1 LDINRLLKEDME
13 GVLRELLMRLV
24 LRLPSFSAPR
34 VLCFVF
40 CLSLI
45 FSSAVPALAAQEGPI
60 VKVIEIKGLKRIDA
74 GAIRKRL
81 SQKAGQ
87 PLAGENISKDI
98 KSIYKMG
105 YFEDIRVEA
114 EPFEGGLKIIYI
126 VKEKPTIVRVGFQ
139 GNKEYDDDKLRE
151 QITITPGAIEDATLI
166 RDNVHKLR
174 SFYEGEGYWLAGIVP
189 VIRKTTEDEVALTFL
204 IKEGKKVKIKEIR
217 IEGTQALSDRE
228 VKKVMNTKSW
238 SLLSFITSSGYY
250 KESEMKTDIERIRD
264 LYYDNGYLN
273 VVVSGPETKLT
284 PDRTGMVVSLTISEG
299 PQYVVSSIK
308 FAGNKAYDEKTLTG
322 LLPLRKGEV
331 FSRKKLREG
340 IRKITDF
347 YSEKG
352 YALAS
357 AEPDIVPDEKT
368 HKVSVIMNIDEGDIF
383 RVGRIEISGNSRTE
397 DKVIRREMRLD
408 EGDIFNSKLLRR
420 SYERIN
426 NLNFFETVKLVPKPE
441 LEKKVINIDIK
452 VKEKSTG
459 FLSVGGGYSTV
470 DRLVAT
476 IDLTQG
482 NLFGTGRYIKLKGE
496 FGGRSTFYEVSY
508 KDPWFLDKP
517 VSLTLSAYNTERDY
531 IGYNKK
537 ATGASVGF
545 GKRFDDYW
553 SSSLGYRYE
562 RVTIFD
568 VSEDA
573 SNIIREQIGTNITS
587 SVTPSVVR
595 DSRDN
600 YLDPSSGSR
609 NSLYV
614 TYSGLGGDNYFIKG
628 LVDSKWFFPVG
639 KTTVSLR
646 GRVGYASG
654 LFGRKLPLYDRFY
667 VGGMYTIRGLDF
679 GEGGP
684 RDENGD
690 VIGGTKE
697 LLFNAEYIVPL
708 LDEIRLKGVVFLDVG
723 RAYGSSE
730 TFGSDLRYTTGAG
743 IRWVSPIGPIRIEYG
758 YNLDRRDDESTGRV
772 EFAFG
777 NFF

>member
-1 LDINRLLKEDME
+1 MK
-13 GVLRELLMRLV
+13 
-24 LRLPSFSAPR
+24 
-34 VLCFVF
+34 
-40 CLSLI
+40 
-45 FSSAVPALAAQEGPI
+45 
-60 VKVIEIKGLKRIDA
+60 
-74 GAIRKRL
+74 
-81 SQKAGQ
+81 
-87 PLAGENISKDI
+87 
-98 KSIYKMG
+98 
-105 YFEDIRVEA
+105 
-114 EPFEGGLKIIYI
+114 
-126 VKEKPTIVRVGFQ
+126 VGFQ
-139 GNKEYDDDKLRE
+139 GNREYDDDKLRE
-151 QITITPGAIEDATLI
+151 QITITSGAIEDATLI
-166 RDNVHKLR
+166 RDNVLR
-174 SFYEGEGYWLAGIVP
+174 LRAFYEGEGYWLAGIVP
-189 VIRKTTEDEVALTFL
+189 VVKKITENEVSLTFL
-204 IKEGKKVKIKEIR
+204 IKEGEKVKIKEIR
-217 IEGTQALSDRE
+217 IEGNQALSDRE
-228 VKKVMNTKSW
+228 IKKVMKTKSW
-238 SLLSFITSSGYY
+238 GLLSFITSAGYY
-250 KESEMKTDIERIRD
+250 KESEMKADIERIRN

-284 PDRTGMVVSLTISEG
+284 PDRTGMIVSLRISEG
-299 PQYVVSSIK
+299 PQYRVSSVS
-308 FAGNKAYDEKTLTG
+308 FVGNKTYDEKTLKG

-331 FSRKKLREG
+331 FSRKKLTEG

-357 AEPDIVPDEKT
+357 AEPDIVPDEKA
-368 HKVSVIMNIDEGDIF
+368 HKVSIIMNIDEGGIF
-383 RVGRIEISGNSRTE
+383 RVGRIEISGNSRTK

-426 NLNFFETVKLVPKPE
+426 NLNFFETVELVPKPE
-441 LEKKVINIDIK
+441 VEKKVIDIDIK
-452 VKEKSTG
+452 VKEKATG
-459 FLSVGGGYSTV
+459 FLSIGGGYSTV
-470 DRLVAT
+470 DRLVAM

-496 FGGRSTFYEVSY
+496 FGGRSTFYEISY
-508 KDPWFLDKP
+508 KDPWFLDRP
-517 VSLTLSAYNTERDY
+517 VSMTLSAYNTERDY

-545 GKRFDDYW
+545 GKRFNDYW

-562 RVTIFD
+562 QVTIFD
-568 VSEDA
+568 VLEDA
-573 SNIIREQIGTNITS
+573 SNIIKEQIGTNITS
-587 SVTPSVVR
+587 SITPAVVR

-609 NSLYV
+609 NSLFV
-614 TYSGLGGDNYFIKG
+614 TYSGLGGDNYFVKG
-628 LVDSKWFFPVG
+628 LLDSKWFFPVG

-654 LFGRKLPLYDRFY
+654 LFDRKLPLYERFY

-708 LDEIRLKGVVFLDVG
+708 LDEIRLKGVVFFDLG

-758 YNLDRRDDESTGRV
+758 YNIDRRDDESSGRI

-777 NFF
+777 SFF

>member
-1 LDINRLLKEDME
+1 MEYLK
-13 GVLRELLMRLV
+13 GVFKGLLMMLV
-24 LRLPSFSAPR
+24 LRLPSPGATR
-34 VLCFVF
+34 ILCVLF
-40 CLSLI
+40 CLSVL
-45 FSSAVPALAAQEGPI
+45 FSYAVPALAAQEGPI
-60 VKVIEIKGLKRIDA
+60 VKVIEIKGMKRVDE

-81 SQKAGQ
+81 SQKTGQ
-87 PLAGENISKDI
+87 PLAEENISKDI

-105 YFEDIRVEA
+105 YFEDVRVET
-114 EPFEGGLKIIYI
+114 EPFEGGLKIVYI
-126 VKEKPTIVRVGFQ
+126 VKEKPTIVKVGFQ

-151 QITITPGAIEDATLI
+151 QITITSGAIEEATLI
-166 RDNVHKLR
+166 RDNVHRLR
-174 SFYEGEGYWLAGIVP
+174 AFYEGEGYWLASIVP
-189 VIRKTTEDEVALTFL
+189 VVRKITENEVSLTFL
-204 IKEGKKVKIKEIR
+204 IKEGEKVKIKEIR
-217 IEGTQALSDRE
+217 IKGNQALSDRE
-228 VKKVMNTKSW
+228 IKKVMQTKSW
-238 SLLSFITSSGYY
+238 GILSFITSAGYY
-250 KESEMKTDIERIRD
+250 KESEMKADIERIRN

-284 PDRTGMVVSLTISEG
+284 PDRTGMIVSLTISEG
-299 PQYVVSSIK
+299 PQYRVSSVR
-308 FAGNKAYDEKTLTG
+308 FVGNKAYDDKTLRE
-322 LLPLRKGEV
+322 LLPLRKGDI

-357 AEPDIVPDEKT
+357 AEPDIVPNEKA
-368 HKVSVIMNIDEGDIF
+368 HKVSIIMNIDEGDIF
-383 RVGRIEISGNSRTE
+383 RVGRIEISGNSRTK

-408 EGDIFNSKLLRR
+408 EGDTFNSKLLRR

-426 NLNFFETVKLVPKPE
+426 NLNFFETVELVPRPE
-441 LEKKVINIDIK
+441 VEKKVIDIDIK
-452 VKEKSTG
+452 VKEKATG
-459 FLSVGGGYSTV
+459 FLSIGGGYSTV
-470 DRLVAT
+470 DKLVAML
-476 IDLTQG
+476 DLTQG

-496 FGGRSTFYEVSY
+496 FGGRSTFYELSY
-508 KDPWFLDKP
+508 KDPWFLDRP

-537 ATGASVGF
+537 ATGGSVGF
-545 GKRFDDYW
+545 GKRFNDYW

-568 VSEDA
+568 VLEDA
-573 SNIIREQIGTNITS
+573 SNIIKEQIGTNITS
-587 SVTPSVVR
+587 SITPAVVR

-609 NSLYV
+609 TSLFV
-614 TYSGLGGDNYFIKG
+614 TYSGLGGDNYFVKG
-628 LVDSKWFFPVG
+628 LFDSKWFFPFG
-639 KTTVSLR
+639 RTTVSLR

-654 LFGRKLPLYDRFY
+654 LYDRKLPLYERFY

-708 LDEIRLKGVVFLDVG
+708 LDEIRLKGVVFFDLG
-723 RAYGSSE
+723 RAYGSDE

-758 YNLDRRDDESTGRV
+758 YNIDRRDDESTGRV

-777 NFF
+777 SFF